1 MITYVNPVGS
11 MELLSQ
17 LEVDSLQQA
26 AAGDIYQLYR
36 NCSLAVLNSGSK
48 TDSSREILEKFQNF
62 SVNIISRERG
72 VKLELFN
79 APPSAF
85 VDGEIIRGLQEHL
98 FAVLRDILYVSK
110 LEENSDI
117 VFVILAV
124 LTGLSML
131 AAEIMAKAV
140 KKD

>member
-62 SVNIISRERG
+62 SVNFIIT
-72 VKLELFN
+72 
-79 APPSAF
+79 SASP
-85 VDGEIIRGLQEHL
+85 IIRGQPTASPNLKME
-98 FAVLRDILYVSK
+98 RSIR
-110 LEENSDI
+110 
-117 VFVILAV
+117 
-124 LTGLSML
+124 
-131 AAEIMAKAV
+131 
-140 KKD
+140 

>member
-26 AAGDIYQLYR
+26 AAGEIYQLYR

-48 TDSSREILEKFQNF
+48 TDSSKEILEKFQNF

-72 VKLELFN
+72 NPHSWMERSFVVYRNICFPYYATSFMSANWKL
-79 APPSAF
+79 
-85 VDGEIIRGLQEHL
+85 
-98 FAVLRDILYVSK
+98 K
-110 LEENSDI
+110 L
-117 VFVILAV
+117 A
-124 LTGLSML
+124 
-131 AAEIMAKAV
+131 
-140 KKD
+140 